1 MNAVE
6 LSRKAGKL
14 NGFLNRDAMDRLIE
28 ALENAKDYDAMP
40 EPYKTWITDHSAVKE
55 KDLSYAAKMQRKQ
68 ERN

>member
-6 LSRKAGKL
+6 LSRKAGQL
-14 NGFLNRDAMDRLIE
+14 NGFLNRDAMDRLIQ
-28 ALENAKDYDAMP
+28 ALENAKDYDSIL
-40 EPYKTWITDHSAVKE
+40 EPYKTWLTDHGAVKD